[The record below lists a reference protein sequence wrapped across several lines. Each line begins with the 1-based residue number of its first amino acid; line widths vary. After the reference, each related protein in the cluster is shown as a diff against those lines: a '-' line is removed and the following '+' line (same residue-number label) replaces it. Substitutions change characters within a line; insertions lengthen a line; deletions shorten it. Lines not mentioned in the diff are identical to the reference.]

1 MKKCSIL
8 LIIREMQIKTMR
20 YHLIAQ
26 KGCHQKNTNNK
37 CWEDIEKIELS
48 FAVGGYVIDASHCR
62 KEYDG
67 FLQN

>member
-1 MKKCSIL
+1 
-8 LIIREMQIKTMR
+8 MR